1 MTDTAGDPSCVRIVP
16 AGGKVVPSYA
26 IFYFYVRCADF
37 DLLYPGKAEPQ
48 GDAAQPPRRLRDG
61 GVDTE

>member
-1 MTDTAGDPSCVRIVP
+1 VRIVP